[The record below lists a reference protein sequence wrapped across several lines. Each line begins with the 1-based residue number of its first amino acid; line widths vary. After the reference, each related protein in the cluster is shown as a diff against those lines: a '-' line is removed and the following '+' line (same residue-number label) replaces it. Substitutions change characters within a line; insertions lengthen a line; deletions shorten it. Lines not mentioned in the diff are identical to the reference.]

1 MQFESLILRINEI
14 LHKSIQKY
22 KQEIVGNEV
31 YPDISLSQLYYIEAV
46 HNLGNPAISELAAYL
61 NVSKAST
68 SESVRKLISKGLF
81 IKVQS
86 SEDKRIF
93 NVGLSDLGLK
103 LMEAEANA
111 LSGFIQTLKSS
122 LDENELHSLEMI
134 FSKILYVLFI
144 FSYIYSRD
152 LAKQYQLMMQ

>member
-1 MQFESLILRINEI
+1 MQFENLILRINEI

-46 HNLGNPAISELAAYL
+46 HNLGNPTISELAAYL

-68 SESVRKLISKGLF
+68 SESVRKLIAKGLF
-81 IKVQS
+81 TKVQS
-86 SEDKRIF
+86 SEDKRIY
-93 NVGLSDLGLK
+93 NVGLSELGLK

-111 LSGFIQTLKSS
+111 LSGFILTLKSS
-122 LDENELHSLEMI
+122 LDENDLLSLETI
-134 FSKILYVLFI
+134 FSKILKNYP
-144 FSYIYSRD
+144 D
-152 LAKQYQLMMQ
+152 K

>member
-46 HNLGNPAISELAAYL
+46 HHLGNPTISELAAYL

-68 SESVRKLISKGLF
+68 SESVRKLIAKGLF

-86 SEDKRIF
+86 SEDKRIY
-93 NVGLSDLGLK
+93 NVGLSELGLK

-122 LDENELHSLEMI
+122 LDENELHSLETI
-134 FSKILYVLFI
+134 FSKILKNYPDKSTI
-144 FSYIYSRD
+144 S
-152 LAKQYQLMMQ
+152 